1 MCERALGM
9 VGTRKEYG
17 SIMYNDFNFVC
28 GCLSGDFD
36 GGENVWN
43 NTLKGLAER
52 TLGGNNW
59 CTTEYVD

>member
-1 MCERALGM
+1 
-9 VGTRKEYG
+9 
-17 SIMYNDFNFVC
+17 MYNDFNFVC